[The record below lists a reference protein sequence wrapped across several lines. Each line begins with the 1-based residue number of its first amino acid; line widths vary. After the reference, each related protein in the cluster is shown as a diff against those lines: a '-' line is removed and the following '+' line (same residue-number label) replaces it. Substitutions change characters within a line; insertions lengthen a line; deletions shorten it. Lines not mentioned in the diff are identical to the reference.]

1 MDELSMSAKTMPLG
15 QIIDVLTTEA
25 DYGDK
30 PAEDLEAFA
39 AAAAILQTLQEAGA
53 ADAEQVK
60 DLLHDYNGLAKQYQ
74 GLHDRFEVP
83 RKPAHA
89 DGVWHCPR
97 CNKRVGFN
105 NTHCHWCGQKIKWG

>member
-1 MDELSMSAKTMPLG
+1 MDELSMNLDDTSEKTG
-15 QIIDVLTTEA
+15 EKDA
-25 DYGDK
+25 
-30 PAEDLEAFA
+30 AFS
-39 AAAAILQTLQEAGA
+39 AAISVMMQMQEAGA
-53 ADAEQVK
+53 NDAEQVA
-60 DLLHDYNGLAKQYQ
+60 DILHDYNGLAKQYQ

>member
-1 MDELSMSAKTMPLG
+1 MDELSMGSRTMPLER
-15 QIIDVLTTEA
+15 IIDVLDSVMDPEDGEA
-25 DYGDK
+25 Y
-30 PAEDLEAFA
+30 E
-39 AAAAILQTLQEAGA
+39 AAIAILRILQETGVN
-53 ADAEQVK
+53 DAEQAA
-60 DLLHDYNGLAKQYQ
+60 DLLHDYNSLAKQYQ